1 MKEFMFL
8 FRNSETVM
16 NNLNPDEKKEYF
28 TKWGLWLKNFVDNNI
43 YEDGDRLSTTEAI
56 TISGKEKIFTD
67 GPYIE
72 SKEIIGGY
80 IRIKAENIQQA
91 AEYAKDC
98 PVLSLNGI
106 VEIRASYEE

>member
-8 FRNSETVM
+8 FRNSEETM
-16 NNLNPDEKKEYF
+16 NKMQSEEKKEYF
-28 TKWGLWLKNFVDNNI
+28 TKWGIWLKNFVDKKI
-43 YEDGDRLSTTEAI
+43 YEDGDRLSPTEAI
-56 TISGKEKIFTD
+56 TLTGKEKIITD

-80 IRIKAENIQQA
+80 IRIKAKDIQQA

-98 PVLSLNGI
+98 PVLDLNGI
-106 VEIRASYEE
+106 VEIRASFEE